1 MPHVFVIDN
10 YDSFTYNLVQ
20 LLGSLGATTVVARND
35 RVTLDEIEAAEPTH
49 LLVSPGPGTPTQAGI
64 STAAIRRFG
73 ERMPVLGVCLGHQ
86 CVGTAFGG
94 NVRRADAPVH
104 GKTDRVHHDG
114 HTIFRGL
121 PVPFTA
127 TRYHSLVLEHD
138 LPADLELSAWNS
150 EGVVMG
156 VRHRELP
163 IEGVQF
169 HPESVLTESGADLMR
184 NFLDAS
190 TIDRREGHD
199 AQ

>member
-1 MPHVFVIDN
+1 MSLVFVIDN

-20 LLGSLGATTVVARND
+20 LLGSLGATTVVSRND

-49 LLVSPGPGTPTQAGI
+49 LLVSPGPGAPAQAGI

-94 NVRRADAPVH
+94 TVSRADAPVH
-104 GKTDRVHHDG
+104 GKTSRVHHAG
-114 HTIFRGL
+114 RTIFRGL
-121 PVPFTA
+121 PDPFTA

-138 LPADLELSAWNS
+138 LPPDLELSAWNDD
-150 EGVVMG
+150 GVVMG

-163 IEGVQF
+163 VHGVQF
-169 HPESVLTESGADLMR
+169 HPESVLTESGAELMR

-190 TIDRREGHD
+190 ITDRREGHD